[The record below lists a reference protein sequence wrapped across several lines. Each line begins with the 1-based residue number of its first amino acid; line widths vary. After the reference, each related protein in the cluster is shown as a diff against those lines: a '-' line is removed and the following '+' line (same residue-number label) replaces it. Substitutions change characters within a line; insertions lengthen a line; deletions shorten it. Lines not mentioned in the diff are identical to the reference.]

1 MNTDTQSSFEGWAIL
16 EIFGHQKYAGY
27 VKTEYYGTAC
37 MFRCDVPPL
46 PERERVTQ
54 SGCYV
59 TSIEPNFPGGPEV
72 TRYAPAGST
81 VKEPATIGYTKCFG
95 VGAIYSMTPCDEA
108 AALRAVEELQPRALM
123 LVSLPKE
130 KALAAGSPVDIPP
143 ETGFSCCA
151 GNLAEGH
158 EIGCPGSDTCVDCG
172 KPLELCSC
180 AEEDSL

>member
-1 MNTDTQSSFEGWAIL
+1 MNAGEQSSFEGWAIL

-46 PERERVTQ
+46 PERERVTR

-59 TSIEPNFPGGPEV
+59 KGGEFD
-72 TRYAPAGST
+72 REYAPAGST
-81 VKEPATIGYTKCFG
+81 VKESATPGYSKLFG

-108 AALRAVEELQPRALM
+108 AALLMVAELQPRALM
-123 LVSLPKE
+123 LVSLPPE
-130 KALAAGSPVDIPP
+130 KALGAGSPVDIPP
-143 ETGFSCCA
+143 ETDFSCCA

-158 EIGCPGSDTCVDCG
+158 EIGCQGADTCVSCG
-172 KPLELCSC
+172 KPIDLCTC
-180 AEEDSL
+180 ADEDDL